1 MKTVALLSQKGGTGK
16 TTIATNLCVA
26 AEREGH
32 TTAFIDLD
40 PQASATRWGIIAKRK
55 HPRLSQHPYLD

>member
-1 MKTVALLSQKGGTGK
+1 MKTVAILSQKGGTGK

-32 TTAFIDLD
+32 TTALIDLD
-40 PQASATRWGIIAKRK
+40 PQASATRWGDYRDSRISIGTLAT
-55 HPRLSQHPYLD
+55 DG